1 MRRWMPAAVLSLLA
15 AGSVTAWMVLGDS
28 AELAEVVVEL
38 HSSTVPGLAA
48 VTTETRTR
56 GTGLAAVTTETRPG
70 GTGLAAVTAE
80 TNHASFGLAAVIVE
94 TSLPAPP
101 EVPEIPEVP
110 EVPEVPVVLALK
122 KQLLEGPEEIGIALP
137 EPTRYVF
144 EITYSNPEP
153 DVPVRVTDTV
163 PAEFEILELD
173 ATAGNAIFFNT
184 SNGRGNSADRIEWDL
199 PVGTT
204 SASVTV
210 TIQTV
215 ASPGRGH
222 KNPTFKPVSCGQL
235 VLNDGATAFE
245 VDPET
250 GEIVH
255 VEVLAPDTGEVTVEP
270 VVIVGP
276 SNSLAVLAVEG
287 AKPCEDEDDEEKE
300 DKKEEK
306 HKGDKDKHEGD
317 KDEEEDDE
325 EDQQGDQDE
334 QDEDDDEEH
343 EDDEEEEDDEDD
355 EEEHDE
361 DNDEEDDEDE

>member
-56 GTGLAAVTTETRPG
+56 

-122 KQLLEGPEEIGIALP
+122 KQLLEGPEEIGIGLP

-144 EITYSNPEP
+144 EITYSNPDP
-153 DVPVRVTDTV
+153 DVPVRITDTV

-255 VEVLAPDTGEVTVEP
+255 VEVVDTDTGEVTVEP

-287 AKPCEDEDDEEKE
+287 AKQCEDEDEDEKE
-300 DKKEEK
+300 
-306 HKGDKDKHEGD
+306 GDKDKEEDDEDEQQGD
-317 KDEEEDDE
+317 DDEQKDDEEEQEDGDDDKVDDEDEEEDDE
-325 EDQQGDQDE
+325 EDQQGDDE
-334 QDEDDDEEH
+334 EDDDEDEEEH
-343 EDDEEEEDDEDD
+343 EDDDEEEEDE
-355 EEEHDE
+355 
-361 DNDEEDDEDE
+361 